1 MVYYGEI
8 VDIFSIACSL
18 SLLVHGSFQV
28 MSDIILAR
36 VSQTLATEQSLESL
50 VRQLLEMLELVT
62 HMESTY
68 LTKIDSAT
76 RLQHIVYARNSSDMQ
91 IPEGFSLPWD
101 DALCK
106 RAVDEQHFFSND
118 VDTRWQDCEA
128 AQSLGINT
136 FFTTPVHLTDGSLY
150 GTLCASSRD
159 RHSYNINSEHVL
171 QLFASLIARYIEK
184 ESLVMQ
190 LREANAALIA
200 HSYTDALTGLANRR
214 AVYEHLDALFEQS
227 RRNHSRVLIAFID
240 LDDFKE
246 INDIHGHQAGD
257 AFLIQVGQRL
267 ASVMRGEDIVGRLG
281 GDEFLVA
288 CEITSSGQK
297 LPFIE
302 QLRRQIQGHYHIG
315 GHSLHY
321 PGASIGAIDVSPH
334 EMDAESAIQAADAAM
349 YLDKKARQRIVVA
362 S

>member
-1 MVYYGEI
+1 
-8 VDIFSIACSL
+8 
-18 SLLVHGSFQV
+18 

-36 VSQTLATEQSLESL
+36 VSQTLATEQTLESL

-68 LTKIDSAT
+68 LTKIDNAT
-76 RLQHIVYARNSSDMQ
+76 RLQHIVYARNSSQMQ
-91 IPEGFSLPWD
+91 IPEGFSVPWD
-101 DALCK
+101 DTLCK
-106 RAVDEQHFFSND
+106 RAVEEQHYFSND
-118 VDTRWQDCEA
+118 VATRWQECQA

-136 FFTTPVHLTDGSLY
+136 FFTTPVHLADGSLY
-150 GTLCASSRD
+150 GTLCAASRD
-159 RHSYNINSEHVL
+159 THSYSLNSEHVL
-171 QLFASLIARYIEK
+171 HLFASLIARYIEK

-190 LREANAALIA
+190 LREANAALVA

-214 AVYEHLDALFEQS
+214 AVYELLDALFERV
-227 RRNHSRVLIAFID
+227 RRNQTRVLVAFID

-257 AFLIQVGQRL
+257 DFLIQVGHRL
-267 ASVMRGEDIVGRLG
+267 TSVMSDADIVGRLG

-288 CEITSSGQK
+288 CEISSSGQK

-302 QLRRQIQGHYHIG
+302 LLRRQIGGHYQLCN
-315 GHSLHY
+315 HSIHY
-321 PGASIGAIDVSPH
+321 PGASIGAIDVCPQ

-349 YLDKKARQRIVVA
+349 YIDKKARQRAGVA
-362 S
+362 T

>member
-1 MVYYGEI
+1 
-8 VDIFSIACSL
+8 
-18 SLLVHGSFQV
+18 

-68 LTKIDSAT
+68 LTKIDNAT
-76 RLQHIVYARNSSDMQ
+76 RLQHIVYARNSREMQ
-91 IPEGFSLPWD
+91 IPEGFAVPWD
-101 DALCK
+101 ETLCK
-106 RAVDEQHFFSND
+106 RAVEEQHYFSND
-118 VDTRWQDCEA
+118 VSTRWQDCHA

-159 RHSYNINSEHVL
+159 MHSYSINSEHVL

-214 AVYEHLDALFEQS
+214 AVYEHLDALFS
-227 RRNHSRVLIAFID
+227 RARVNHSRVLVAFID

-257 AFLIQVGQRL
+257 EFLIQVGQRL
-267 ASVMRGEDIVGRLG
+267 TSVMSSDDIVGRLG

-288 CEITSSGQK
+288 CEIPTSGQK
-297 LPFIE
+297 PPFIE
-302 QLRRQIQGHYHIG
+302 LLRRQIQGHYQIA

-321 PGASIGAIDVSPH
+321 PGASIGAIDISPL
-334 EMDAESAIQAADAAM
+334 EMDAENAIQAADSAM
-349 YLDKKARQRIVVA
+349 YLDKKARQRVGVA

>member
-1 MVYYGEI
+1 
-8 VDIFSIACSL
+8 
-18 SLLVHGSFQV
+18 

-50 VRQLLEMLELVT
+50 VRQLLEMLEMVT

-68 LTKIDSAT
+68 LTRIDNAS
-76 RLQHIVYARNSSDMQ
+76 RLQQIVYARNSSEMQ
-91 IPEGFSLPWD
+91 IPEGFVVPWD
-101 DALCK
+101 DTLCK
-106 RAVDEQHFFSND
+106 HAVEEEHYFSND
-118 VDTRWQDCEA
+118 VATRWPDCHAA
-128 AQSLGINT
+128 AQLGINT
-136 FFTTPVHLTDGSLY
+136 FFTTPVHLADGSLY

-159 RHSYNINSEHVL
+159 VHGYSINSEHVL

-200 HSYTDALTGLANRR
+200 HSYTDSLTGIANRR
-214 AVYEHLDALFEQS
+214 AVYEQLDALFAHARQ
-227 RRNHSRVLIAFID
+227 NHSRVLVAFID

-246 INDIHGHQAGD
+246 INDVHGHQAGD
-257 AFLIQVGQRL
+257 DFLIQIGQRL
-267 ASVMRGEDIVGRLG
+267 SSVMTGDDIVGRLG

-297 LPFIE
+297 QPFID
-302 QLRRQIQGHYHIG
+302 LLSRQIRGHYQLA

-321 PGASIGAIDVSPH
+321 PGASIGAIDVSPL

-349 YLDKKARQRIVVA
+349 YIDKKGRQRVSVA